1 VSDITPKSQ
10 LGRLEQVN
18 VRDYWKNEAYDFTP
32 WLAQPDNLELLGD
45 TIGIELE
52 FVSMEKAVGPFSA
65 DILCKNTVTDEW
77 VLIENQLEKTDH
89 SHLGQ
94 IITYAAGLQATS
106 IVWIAQRFTE
116 EHRAAL
122 DWLNEHTNEKMRFWG
137 VTVELWKI
145 GVSALAPKFNILS
158 RPNEWSKEV
167 AEHKEL
173 NSSQTLYR
181 NYWTAFRDVIE
192 ANPGNLKAPAPSTD
206 SWVSFAVGKANVK
219 IATVGSHTKKWIRV
233 ELYLGG
239 IYAKN
244 RYAQLLAHKETIE
257 SLTGELDWQELLGK
271 QDCRIAL
278 FRHNADL
285 ANQSDWQNQHEW
297 LRENVK
303 NFHQAFAPLVNQLND
318 AMNFVPADEPNDDE
332 QPEIQMI
339 SD

>member
-1 VSDITPKSQ
+1 MSDPNVKPM
-10 LGRLEQVN
+10 LGRLEQIN

-32 WLAQPDNLELLGD
+32 WLALPENLELLGD

-65 DILCKNTVTDEW
+65 DILCKNTATDEW

-94 IITYAAGLQATS
+94 IITYAAGLQVTS
-106 IVWIAQRFTE
+106 IIWIAQRFTE

-145 GVSALAPKFNILS
+145 GASALAPKFNIVS

-167 AEHKEL
+167 AERKQL
-173 NSSQTLYR
+173 NPSQSLYR
-181 NYWTAFRDVIE
+181 SYWTAFRDVIE
-192 ANPGNLKAPAPSTD
+192 ANPEGLKAPAPSND
-206 SWVSFAVGKANVK
+206 SWVSFAVGKSNVN
-219 IATVGSHTKKWIRV
+219 IAAVCSQTKKWIRV
-233 ELYLGG
+233 ELYIGG
-239 IYAKN
+239 VNAKN
-244 RYAQLLAHKETIE
+244 RFAQLLAQKETIE
-257 SLTGELDWQELLGK
+257 SITGELDWQELVGK

-278 FRHNADL
+278 YRDNTDL
-285 ANQSDWQNQHEW
+285 ANQTNWQNQHEW

-303 NFHQAFAPLVNQLND
+303 RFHQAFAPLVKQLQD
-318 AMNFVPADEPNDDE
+318 GVNFVPSTQENEDILSGSEE
-332 QPEIQMI
+332 
-339 SD
+339 